1 MKKVFFIGIGGIGVS
16 ALARYYLS
24 QGWEVFGSDLARSE
38 ITDDLKKIG
47 ARIFVKKNI
56 NLKKTAPDLAIYSL
70 AAKNNPELRR
80 VQDMGVKIMSYPQAL
95 GELTKKYRTV
105 AVAGAHGKSTVTAMI
120 GMMLAAAKFD
130 PTVVVGTKVKSFKN
144 TNFRSGKSDLLV
156 IEACEYDRA
165 FWNYFPDIA
174 VVTNIEMDHIE
185 CYENEANLRAA
196 FEKFAGNLKPG
207 GKLLVCAEDDG
218 AKKLGESMKKKGT
231 EVLNYSRTM
240 PEAKFFSEILR
251 VPGEHNVT
259 NALAA
264 LAVGRMLE
272 IDDETIF
279 KSLAKYRGSWR
290 RFDRRRGEIFGKKI
304 TVVLDYGHHPTQI
317 KLTMAAAR
325 QLWPKKRII
334 CVFQPHQAWRTS
346 LLFDDFAKVFRE
358 SPLDKTFITD
368 IYRVAGRENE
378 KISKDINSEK
388 LADAVGSKK
397 TEYLAKKQIAVKLKK
412 EINKGAILLVLGA
425 GDIYDYMQKILRNQS
440 CDCA

>member
-1 MKKVFFIGIGGIGVS
+1 MRVFFIGIGGIGVS

-156 IEACEYDRA
+156 IEACEYERA

-185 CYENEANLRAA
+185 CYKNEANLRAA

-207 GKLLVCAEDDG
+207 GKLLVCADDAG
-218 AKKLGESMKKKGT
+218 AKNLGESMKKKGI
-231 EVLNYSRTM
+231 EVLNYSRAM
-240 PEAKFFSEILR
+240 PEAKIFSETLR
-251 VPGEHNVT
+251 VPGEHNIV

-264 LAVGRMLE
+264 MVVGRILGA
-272 IDDETIF
+272 DDKIIF
-279 KSLAKYRGSWR
+279 RSLAEYRGSWR
-290 RFDRRRGEIFGKKI
+290 RFDRRRGEISGKKI
-304 TVVLDYGHHPTQI
+304 TAVFDYGHHPTQI

-325 QLWPKKRII
+325 QLWPKKKIV

-346 LLFDDFAKVFRE
+346 LLFGDFARAFRE

-368 IYRVAGRENE
+368 IYQVAGRENE
-378 KISKDINSEK
+378 KISENISSEK
-388 LADAVGSKK
+388 LAAAVASKK
-397 TEYLAKKQIAVKLKK
+397 TEYLAKKQIAAKLKK
-412 EINKGAILLVLGA
+412 EINKGDILLVLGA
-425 GDIYDYMQKILRNQS
+425 GDIYDHMQKILRNQS
-440 CDCA
+440 SDCV

>member
-1 MKKVFFIGIGGIGVS
+1 MKRVFFIGIGGIGVS

-24 QGWEVFGSDLARSE
+24 LGWEVFGSDLARSE

-56 NLKKTAPDLAIYSL
+56 NFKKIAPDLAIYSL

-130 PTVVVGTKVKSFKN
+130 PMVVVGTKVKSFKN

-185 CYENEANLRAA
+185 CYKNEANLQSA

-207 GKLLVCAEDDG
+207 GKLLVCGDDAG
-218 AKKLGESMKKKGT
+218 AKKLGESMKKKGI
-231 EVLNYSRTM
+231 EVLNYSRSM
-240 PEAKFFSEILR
+240 PEAKVFEKNLR
-251 VPGEHNVT
+251 IPGEHNVL

-264 LAVGRMLE
+264 LTIGRMMGA
-272 IDDETIF
+272 DDKIIF
-279 KSLAKYRGSWR
+279 DSLAKYRGSWR
-290 RFDRRRGEIFGKKI
+290 RFDSRSAIIDGKKI
-304 TVVLDYGHHPTQI
+304 TAVFDYGHHPTQI

-325 QLWPKKRII
+325 AKWPKKKIV

-346 LLFDDFAKVFRE
+346 LLFDDFAKVFRG
-358 SPLDKTFITD
+358 SPLDRILITD
-368 IYRVAGRENE
+368 IYQVAGRENE
-378 KISKDINSEK
+378 KISQKVDSQKLVSAINHKNIEYTAQKS
-388 LADAVGSKK
+388 LAA
-397 TEYLAKKQIAVKLKK
+397 KLKR
-412 EINKGAILLVLGA
+412 EIEGGEIILVLGA
-425 GDIYDYMQKILRNQS
+425 GDIYDRFLRIMKQK
-440 CDCA
+440 